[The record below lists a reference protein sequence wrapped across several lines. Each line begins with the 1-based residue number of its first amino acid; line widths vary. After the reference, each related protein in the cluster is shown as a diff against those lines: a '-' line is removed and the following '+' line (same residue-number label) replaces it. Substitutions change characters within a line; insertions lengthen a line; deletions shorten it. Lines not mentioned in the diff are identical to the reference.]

1 MRISDWSS
9 DVCSSDLRIVF
20 SGAPGR
26 YSVLFSLD
34 PEPVGQAYFVVIEST
49 CGNRIHDPTDAAEA
63 LGAVVERA
71 VRRGGTVIIP
81 AFAVGRAQALFY
93 YLWKLRE
100 AGRLKNIPIYL
111 DSPMA
116 INATDMLCEYLA
128 DHRLTPEVCRAS
140 CDIATYTREVEQSKA
155 IRARPYPKIVISAN
169 GMATGGRVLH
179 HLKERSE
186 EHKSEL
192 NSRH

>member
-9 DVCSSDLRIVF
+9 DVCSSDL
-20 SGAPGR
+20 
-26 YSVLFSLD
+26 
-34 PEPVGQAYFVVIEST
+34 
-49 CGNRIHDPTDAAEA
+49 RIHDPTDAAEA
-63 LGAVVERA
+63 LGAVVERT

-81 AFAVGRAQALFY
+81 AFAVGRAQALLY

-128 DHRLTPEVCRAS
+128 DHRLPPEVCRAS
-140 CDIATYTREVEQSKA
+140 CDIATYTREVETSKA
-155 IRARPYPKIVISAN
+155 ISANPYPKIVITAC
-169 GMATGGRVLH
+169 GMETSGRV
-179 HLKERSE
+179 RSE
-186 EHKSEL
+186 GH
-192 NSRH
+192 